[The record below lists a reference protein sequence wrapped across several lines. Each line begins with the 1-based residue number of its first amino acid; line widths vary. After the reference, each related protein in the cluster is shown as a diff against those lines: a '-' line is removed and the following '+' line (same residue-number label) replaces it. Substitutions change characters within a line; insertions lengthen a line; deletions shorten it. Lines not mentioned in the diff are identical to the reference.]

1 MQPCRSPYCECTK
14 HKCTHP
20 GFYDARHIKFNWKGN
35 QMDSFD
41 NRLKQILNMFSIDAD
56 TGIPDFILAKF
67 LCRITDTLTTSYQE
81 LPDNENIGDIKE
93 ESTQESSIVN
103 QFAEALSELREDV
116 RRHSST

>member
-1 MQPCRSPYCECTK
+1 
-14 HKCTHP
+14 
-20 GFYDARHIKFNWKGN
+20 
-35 QMDSFD
+35 
-41 NRLKQILNMFSIDAD
+41 MFSIDAD